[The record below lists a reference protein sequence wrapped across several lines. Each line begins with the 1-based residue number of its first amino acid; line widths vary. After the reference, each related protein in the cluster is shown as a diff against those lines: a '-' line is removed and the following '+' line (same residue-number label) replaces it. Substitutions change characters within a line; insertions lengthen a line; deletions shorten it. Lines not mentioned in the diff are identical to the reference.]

1 MVMPDASISTV
12 KGRSNCGRAKIGD
25 VVMAVLSRSKVVCD
39 SGVQRKASLRS
50 REVRGVAIEALHE
63 FPVEARKSQKGAN
76 VVVNNK
82 NRWNTDSYHFL
93 WTGRRV
99 LK

>member
-1 MVMPDASISTV
+1 MAVHDASVLTV
-12 KGRSNCGRAKIGD
+12 KGRSNRRRVRIGA

-63 FPVEARKSQKGAN
+63 FPVEAHKSQKGAN

-82 NRWNTDSYHFL
+82 NRWNTDSYPFL